1 MSRFSPLQ
9 NSFAS
14 GLLTRRLLT
23 REDLEQYGQGM
34 RQAQNGLAMP
44 HGGFQKRT
52 GSFVVNEVKSTTS
65 PVALIP
71 FDVSTEQQYV
81 MEFSDGYVRFYA
93 NHGVIESSP
102 GVPYEIASPYGDDVW
117 GGPLAIRTAQQVDVM
132 YLAHPGKFPQKI
144 TRTGLQTFTIGGVVF
159 KDGNFPMQPSN
170 VSAVTLAVNTGTNV
184 ITFSADP
191 RPGGLNAT
199 DDTARAVRWFDGTY
213 QITNVLTS
221 KTAEVIATKNATDP
235 AAISGTATL
244 DWAMGLFSNTDGPRA
259 VLFHDGRLWY
269 AGTRMSP
276 DVIVGSVSD
285 DYENFDRGTNFGST
299 PTIGEDDKA
308 IVRRVQGKRL
318 QTVLWLASMS
328 NYMIVGSAGGEF
340 RAFAS
345 DAGVMTPKTTVVR
358 SATTRGSAYLNP
370 IQTDNV
376 VLFTHQSQR
385 EFYELKYDVV
395 KDNFSS
401 RNLLLLGED
410 IPDID
415 ENGLGGLLR
424 SAFQETPDRTVWL
437 VHGDGGLVSLTYEP
451 DQKVIAAARH
461 RVGNGDVM
469 IDDVVSVINPD
480 NRLQELWFLA
490 TYEVDGVSKTY
501 VCYMAAP
508 YRPTLPRQGATVRQR
523 MAALD
528 QAHFVDA
535 GLRLDSPKLITGF
548 TKANPVVITC
558 PGHGFSNG
566 DSIRHRVAQEPHQL
580 DFMAATI
587 ANVTTDTYE
596 LTGVDGTD
604 WDDLTIVNNAVATN
618 WNAPTARKQE
628 TSVGGLDHL
637 VGREVAVLADGK
649 VHPRRT
655 VAEGGTIELA
665 WPSSI
670 VSVGL
675 PYKFLGETERFV
687 GGTRLG
693 ANLGQ
698 RVGVNQV
705 IVYVLN
711 SVGGKAAVGDGT
723 QYEPRDLITMQA
735 DQPMDRA
742 TPLFTGSVVVG
753 TDQDWTL
760 EPSVYFESD
769 DPLPLTVLAIA
780 PRAEVNEG

>member
-1 MSRFSPLQ
+1 MARFNALQ

-14 GLLTRRLLT
+14 GLLSRRLLT

-34 RQAQNGLAMP
+34 RQAQNGLPMP
-44 HGGFQKRT
+44 HGGFQRRT
-52 GSFVVNEVKSTTS
+52 GSYMVAEVKSTTA

-71 FDVSTEQQYV
+71 FDVAVDQQYV
-81 MEFSDGYVRFYA
+81 MEFSDGYIRFFA
-93 NHGVIESSP
+93 NHGVIEASP
-102 GVPYEIASPYGDDVW
+102 GVPYEIASPYSDDDF
-117 GGPLAIRTAQQVDVM
+117 GGPQAIRTAQQVDVM
-132 YLAHPGKFPQKI
+132 YLAHPGKMPRKL
-144 TRTGLQTFTIGGVVF
+144 TRTGLETFSLAEVSF
-159 KDGNFPMQPSN
+159 KDGNAPMQPSN
-170 VSAVTLAVNTGTNV
+170 ITATTLNVTGSGPYTL
-184 ITFSADP
+184 TFSAVP
-191 RPGGLNAT
+191 RVGGLVSA
-199 DDTARAVRWFDGTY
+199 DDVGRAVRWYDAVY
-213 QITNVLTS
+213 KITSVTS
-221 KTAEVIATKNATDP
+221 TTVAEATLLKAKTDP
-235 AAISGTATL
+235 ATGATL
-244 DWAMGLFSNTDGPRA
+244 DWALGLFSDTDGPRA
-259 VLFHDGRLWY
+259 VRFHDGRLWY

-285 DYENFDRGTNFGST
+285 DYDNFDRGTNFGST

-308 IVRRVQGKRL
+308 IVRRVQGGRL
-318 QTVLWLASMS
+318 QTVLWMASMS
-328 NYMIVGSAGGEF
+328 NYLIIGSAGGEF
-340 RAFAS
+340 RLFAS
-345 DAGVMTPKTTVVR
+345 DNGVMTPTNTVVR

-370 IQTDNV
+370 IQTDSQI
-376 VLFTHQSQR
+376 LFTHQSKR
-385 EFYELKYDVV
+385 EFFELKYDVV
-395 KDNFSS
+395 KDNFAS

-424 SAFQETPDRTVWL
+424 STFQETPDRTVWL
-437 VHGDGGLVSLTYEP
+437 VHGDGSLVSLTYEP
-451 DQKVIAAARH
+451 DQKVIAAAIH
-461 RVGNGDVM
+461 RVGTDVVVE
-469 IDDVVSVINPD
+469 DVVSVVNPD
-480 NRLQELWFLA
+480 NKLQELWFLA
-490 TYEVDGVSKTY
+490 TCDGSTY

-528 QAHFVDA
+528 QAHFVDV

-566 DSIRHRVAQEPHQL
+566 DVIRHRVPQEPAEL
-580 DFMAATI
+580 DMLAATI

-596 LTGVDGTD
+596 LTGVNGTS
-604 WDDLTIVNNAVATN
+604 WDDLTVVSNQATTN
-618 WNAPTARKQE
+618 WNAPLARKE
-628 TSVGGLDHL
+628 VSSVSGLTHL
-637 VGREVAVLADGK
+637 AGKEVAVLADGK

-655 VAEGGTIELA
+655 VSGGGSITLQ
-665 WPSSI
+665 WPASI

-675 PYKFLGETERFV
+675 PYKFLGETERFT

-698 RVGVNQV
+698 KAGVNQV

-711 SVGGKAAVGDGT
+711 SVGGKVAVGDGT
-723 QYEPRDLITMQA
+723 QTVLRDLITMQA

-742 TPLFTGSVVVG
+742 TPLFTGPVEVG
-753 TDQDWTL
+753 VDQDWSI

-769 DPLPLTVLAIA
+769 DPLPMTVLAIA

>member
-1 MSRFSPLQ
+1 MARFNPLQ

-14 GLLTRRLLT
+14 GLLSRRLLT

-34 RQAQNGLAMP
+34 RQAQNGLPMP

-52 GSFVVNEVKSTTS
+52 GSYMVAEVKSTTA

-71 FDVSTEQQYV
+71 FDVSTQQQYV
-81 MEFSDGYVRFYA
+81 MEFSDGYIRFFA

-102 GVPYEIASPYGDDVW
+102 GVPYEIASPYSNDDF
-117 GGPLAIRTAQQVDVM
+117 GGPRAIRTAQQVDVM
-132 YLAHPGKFPQKI
+132 YLAHPGKMPRKL
-144 TRTGLQTFTIGGVVF
+144 TRTGLQTFSLAEVSF
-159 KDGNFPMQPSN
+159 KDGNAPMQPSN
-170 VSAVTLAVNTGTNV
+170 ITATTLNVTGSGPYTLTWSAVPRVGGLVSA
-184 ITFSADP
+184 
-191 RPGGLNAT
+191 
-199 DDTARAVRWFDGTY
+199 DDVGRAVRWYDGVY
-213 QITNVLTS
+213 EITAVTS
-221 KTAEVIATKNATDP
+221 TTEATATLLKAKTDP
-235 AAISGTATL
+235 ATGATL
-244 DWAMGLFSNTDGPRA
+244 DWALGLFSDTDGPRS
-259 VLFHDGRLWY
+259 VIFHDGRLWY

-285 DYENFDRGTNFGST
+285 DYDNFDRGTNFGST

-318 QTVLWLASMS
+318 QTVLWMASMS
-328 NYMIVGSAGGEF
+328 NYLIVGSAGGEF
-340 RAFAS
+340 RLFAS
-345 DAGVMTPKTTVVR
+345 DNGVMTPTNTVVR

-370 IQTDNV
+370 IQTDSQI
-376 VLFTHQSQR
+376 LFTHQSQR
-385 EFYELKYDVV
+385 EFFELKYDVV

-437 VHGDGGLVSLTYEP
+437 THGDGSLVSLTYEP
-451 DQKVIAAARH
+451 DQKVTAAALH
-461 RVGNGDVM
+461 RVGTDVVVE
-469 IDDVVSVINPD
+469 DVVSVINPD
-480 NRLQELWFLA
+480 NKLQELWFLA
-490 TYEVDGVSKTY
+490 TYDEATY

-508 YRPTLPRQGATVRQR
+508 YRPTLPRQGATERQR

-528 QAHFVDA
+528 QAHFVDV

-548 TKANPVVITC
+548 TKANPVVVTC

-566 DSIRHRVAQEPHQL
+566 DVIRHRVPQEPSEL
-580 DFMAATI
+580 DMLSATI

-596 LTGVDGTD
+596 LTGVDGTN
-604 WDDLTIVNNAVATN
+604 WADLTEVSNAVTTN
-618 WNAPTARKQE
+618 WNAPLARKE
-628 TSVGGLDHL
+628 VSSVSGLDHL
-637 VGREVAVLADGK
+637 AGKEVAILADGK

-655 VAEGGTIELA
+655 VSGGGSITLD
-665 WPSSI
+665 WPASI

-675 PYKFLGETERFV
+675 PYKFLGETERFI

-698 RVGVNQV
+698 KTGINQL
-705 IVYVLN
+705 IVYLLN
-711 SVGGKAAVGDGT
+711 SVGGKASVGDGT
-723 QYEPRDLITMQA
+723 QLPLRDLITMQA

-742 TPLFTGSVVVG
+742 TPLFTGSVEVG
-753 TDQDWTL
+753 VDQDWAI

-769 DPLPLTVLAIA
+769 DPLPMTVLAIA

>member
-1 MSRFSPLQ
+1 MAKSSPILNAFNAGELSPEFKGRIDLEKFRKGCERLENFLPRIHGPARKRPGSRF
-9 NSFAS
+9 
-14 GLLTRRLLT
+14 
-23 REDLEQYGQGM
+23 
-34 RQAQNGLAMP
+34 
-44 HGGFQKRT
+44 
-52 GSFVVNEVKSTTS
+52 VNEVKDS
-65 PVALIP
+65 ADRARLIP
-71 FDVSTEQQYV
+71 F
-81 MEFSDGYVRFYA
+81 EFSTTQAYVLEFGDEYVRFYA

-102 GVPYEIASPYGDDVW
+102 GVPYEIASPYGNDDF

-132 YLAHPGKFPQKI
+132 YLAHPGKFPQKL
-144 TRTGLQTFTIGGVVF
+144 TRTGLQTFSIGGVVF

-170 VSAVTLAVNTGTNV
+170 ITSTTLAVNLGTNV

-191 RPGGLNAT
+191 RPGGLNDA
-199 DDTARAVRWFDGTY
+199 DDIGRAVRWFDGTY
-213 QITNVLTS
+213 QISNVLTS
-221 KTAEVIATKNATDP
+221 TTAEVIPTKVAADP
-235 AAISGTATL
+235 AATTTTATL
-244 DWAMGLFSNTDGPRA
+244 DWAMGLFSNSDGPRA

-276 DVIVGSVSD
+276 DVLVGSVSD
-285 DYENFDRGTNFGST
+285 DYDNFDRGTNFGST

-318 QTVLWLASMS
+318 QTILWLASMS
-328 NYMIVGSAGGEF
+328 NYMIVGSSGGEF

-358 SATTRGSAYLNP
+358 SATTRGSAALPP

-376 VLFTHQSQR
+376 VLFTHASQR

-410 IPDID
+410 IPDTD

-461 RVGNGDVM
+461 WVGTDVVVE
-469 IDDVVSVINPD
+469 DVVSVVNPD
-480 NRLQELWFLA
+480 NKLQELWFLA
-490 TYEVDGVSKTY
+490 TYDGATY

-523 MAALD
+523 IAALD
-528 QAHFVDA
+528 QAHYVDV
-535 GLRLDSPKLITGF
+535 GLRLDSPKLITSF
-548 TKANPVVITC
+548 TKTNPVVITC

-580 DFMAATI
+580 DYLAATI
-587 ANVTTDTYE
+587 AGVTTDTYT
-596 LTGVDGTD
+596 LAGVDGTG
-604 WDDLTIVNNAVATN
+604 WDDLTVVNNQAATN
-618 WNAPTARKQE
+618 WNAPTARKQV
-628 TSVGGLDHL
+628 TTVSGLAHL
-637 VGREVAVLADGK
+637 AGREVAILADGK
-649 VHPRRT
+649 VHLRKT
-655 VAEGGTIELA
+655 VSGGGSVTLDYPA
-665 WPSSI
+665 SV

-693 ANLGQ
+693 ANLGH
-698 RVGVNQV
+698 RTGVNQV

-711 SVGGKAAVGDGT
+711 SVGGKAAVGDGVH
-723 QYEPRDLITMQA
+723 YPPRNLIMMEA

-742 TPLFTGSVVVG
+742 TPLFTGAVEVG
-753 TDQDWTL
+753 TDQDWDL
-760 EPSVYFESD
+760 EASVYFEND
-769 DPLPLTVLAIA
+769 DPLPMTVLAIA

>member
-1 MSRFSPLQ
+1 MARFTPLQ

-14 GLLTRRLLT
+14 GLLSRRLLT

-34 RQAQNGLAMP
+34 RQAQNGLPMP
-44 HGGFQKRT
+44 HGGFQRRT
-52 GSFVVNEVKSTTS
+52 GSYMVAEVKSTTA

-71 FDVSTEQQYV
+71 FDVAVDQQYV
-81 MEFSDGYVRFYA
+81 MEFSDGYIRFYA

-102 GVPYEIASPYGDDVW
+102 GVPYEIASPYSDDDF
-117 GGPLAIRTAQQVDVM
+117 GGPRAVRTAQQVDVM
-132 YLAHPGKFPQKI
+132 YLAHPGKMPRKL
-144 TRTGLQTFTIGGVVF
+144 TRTGLQTFSIAEVAF
-159 KDGNFPMQPSN
+159 KDGNAPMQPSN
-170 VSAVTLAVNTGTNV
+170 VTATTLNVSGIGPYTLTWSAVPRVGGLL
-184 ITFSADP
+184 SADDVG
-191 RPGGLNAT
+191 RTVRYFDAVYKITSVTSTTTAAAT
-199 DDTARAVRWFDGTY
+199 QLKA
-213 QITNVLTS
+213 
-221 KTAEVIATKNATDP
+221 KTDP
-235 AAISGTATL
+235 ATGATL
-244 DWAMGLFSNTDGPRA
+244 DWALGLFSDTDGPRA

-285 DYENFDRGTNFGST
+285 DYDNFDRGTNFGST

-318 QTVLWLASMS
+318 QTILWMASMS
-328 NYMIVGSAGGEF
+328 NYIIVGSSGGEF
-340 RAFAS
+340 RMFAS
-345 DAGVMTPKTTVVR
+345 DQGVMTPTNTVVR

-370 IQTDNV
+370 IQTDSQI
-376 VLFTHQSQR
+376 LFTHQSQR

-424 SAFQETPDRTVWL
+424 STFQETPDRTVWL

-451 DQKVIAAARH
+451 DQKVIAAALH
-461 RVGNGDVM
+461 RIGTDVVVE
-469 IDDVVSVINPD
+469 DVVSVVNPD
-480 NRLQELWFLA
+480 NKLQELWFLA
-490 TYEVDGVSKTY
+490 TYDDATY

-528 QAHFVDA
+528 QAHYVDV

-548 TKANPVVITC
+548 TKTNPVVITC

-566 DSIRHRVAQEPHQL
+566 DRVRHRVPQEPSEL
-580 DFMAATI
+580 DMLVATI

-596 LTGVDGTD
+596 LTGVDGTA
-604 WDDLTIVNNAVATN
+604 WNDLTVVSNAVTTN
-618 WNAPTARKQE
+618 WNAPLARKE
-628 TSVGGLDHL
+628 VSSVSGLTHL
-637 VGREVAVLADGK
+637 AGKEVAILADGK

-655 VAEGGTIELA
+655 VSGGGSITLA

-698 RVGVNQV
+698 RAGVNQV

-711 SVGGKAAVGDGT
+711 SVGGKVAVGDGIRL
-723 QYEPRDLITMQA
+723 PLRDLIMMQA

-742 TPLFTGSVVVG
+742 TPLFTGPVEVG
-753 TDQDWTL
+753 VDQDFSV

-780 PRAEVNEG
+780 PRAEINEG

>member
-1 MSRFSPLQ
+1 MARFSPLQ

-14 GLLTRRLLT
+14 GLLSRRLLT

-34 RQAQNGLAMP
+34 RQAQNGLPMP
-44 HGGFQKRT
+44 HGGFQRRT
-52 GSFVVNEVKSTTS
+52 GSYMVAEVKSTTA

-71 FDVSTEQQYV
+71 FDVAVDQQYV
-81 MEFSDGYVRFYA
+81 MEFSDGWIRFYA

-102 GVPYEIASPYGDDVW
+102 GVPYEIASPYSNDDF
-117 GGPLAIRTAQQVDVM
+117 GGPQAVRTAQQVDVM
-132 YLAHPGKFPQKI
+132 YLAHPGKMPRKL
-144 TRTGLQTFTIGGVVF
+144 TRTGLETFSLAEVSF
-159 KDGNFPMQPSN
+159 KDGNAPMQPSN
-170 VSAVTLAVNTGTNV
+170 ITATTLNVTGAGPSYTLTWSAVPRVGGLVSA
-184 ITFSADP
+184 
-191 RPGGLNAT
+191 
-199 DDTARAVRWFDGTY
+199 DDVGRAVRWYDGVY
-213 QITNVLTS
+213 EITSVGSTTVA
-221 KTAEVIATKNATDP
+221 TATLLKAKTDP
-235 AAISGTATL
+235 ATGATL
-244 DWAMGLFSNTDGPRA
+244 DWALGLFSDTDGPRA
-259 VLFHDGRLWY
+259 VRFHDGRLWY

-285 DYENFDRGTNFGST
+285 DYDNFDRGTNFGST

-308 IVRRVQGKRL
+308 IVRRVQGGRL
-318 QTVLWLASMS
+318 QTVLWMASMS
-328 NYMIVGSAGGEF
+328 NYLIIGSAGGEF
-340 RAFAS
+340 RLFAS
-345 DAGVMTPKTTVVR
+345 DNGVMTPTNTVVR

-370 IQTDNV
+370 IQTDSQI
-376 VLFTHQSQR
+376 LFTHQSKR
-385 EFYELKYDVV
+385 EFFELKYDVV
-395 KDNFSS
+395 KDNFAS

-424 SAFQETPDRTVWL
+424 STFQETPDRTVWL
-437 VHGDGGLVSLTYEP
+437 VHGDGSLVSLTYEP
-451 DQKVIAAARH
+451 DQKVIAAAIH
-461 RVGNGDVM
+461 RVGTDVVVE
-469 IDDVVSVINPD
+469 DVVSVVNPD
-480 NRLQELWFLA
+480 NKLQELWFLA
-490 TYEVDGVSKTY
+490 TYDGSTY

-528 QAHFVDA
+528 QAHFVDV

-566 DSIRHRVAQEPHQL
+566 DVIRHRVPQEPAEL
-580 DFMAATI
+580 DMLAATI

-596 LTGVDGTD
+596 LTGVNGTS
-604 WDDLTIVNNAVATN
+604 WDDLTVVSNQATTN
-618 WNAPTARKQE
+618 WNAPLARKE
-628 TSVGGLDHL
+628 VSSVSGLTHL
-637 VGREVAVLADGK
+637 AGKEVAVLADGK

-655 VAEGGTIELA
+655 VSGGGSITLQ
-665 WPSSI
+665 WPASI

-675 PYKFLGETERFV
+675 PYKFLGETERFT

-698 RVGVNQV
+698 KAGVNQV

-711 SVGGKAAVGDGT
+711 SVGGKVAVGDGT
-723 QYEPRDLITMQA
+723 QTVLRDLITMQA

-742 TPLFTGSVVVG
+742 TPLFTGPVEVG
-753 TDQDWTL
+753 VDQDWSI

-769 DPLPLTVLAIA
+769 DPLPMTVLAIA

>member
-1 MSRFSPLQ
+1 MARFSPLQ

-14 GLLTRRLLT
+14 GLLSRRLLT

-34 RQAQNGLAMP
+34 RQAQNGLPMP
-44 HGGFQKRT
+44 HGGFQRRT
-52 GSFVVNEVKSTTS
+52 GSYMVAKVKSTTA

-71 FDVSTEQQYV
+71 FDVAVDQQYV
-81 MEFSDGYVRFYA
+81 MEFSDGWIRFYA

-102 GVPYEIASPYGDDVW
+102 GVPYEIASPYSTDAF
-117 GGPLAIRTAQQVDVM
+117 GGPQAVRTAQQVDVM
-132 YLAHPGKFPQKI
+132 YLAHPGKMPRKL
-144 TRTGLQTFTIGGVVF
+144 TRTGLKTFSLAEVSF
-159 KDGNFPMQPSN
+159 KDGNAPMQPSN
-170 VSAVTLAVNTGTNV
+170 ITATTLNVTGAGPYTL
-184 ITFSADP
+184 TFSAVP
-191 RPGGLNAT
+191 RVGGLVSA
-199 DDTARAVRWFDGTY
+199 DDVGRAVRWYDAVY
-213 QITNVLTS
+213 EITSVTS
-221 KTAEVIATKNATDP
+221 TTVAVATLLKAKTDP
-235 AAISGTATL
+235 ATGATL
-244 DWAMGLFSNTDGPRA
+244 DWALGLFSDTDGPRA
-259 VLFHDGRLWY
+259 VRFHDGRLWY

-276 DVIVGSVSD
+276 DVIIGSVSD
-285 DYENFDRGTNFGST
+285 DYDNFDRGTNFGST
-299 PTIGEDDKA
+299 PTIGKDDKA
-308 IVRRVQGKRL
+308 IVRRVQGGRL
-318 QTVLWLASMS
+318 QTVLWMASMS
-328 NYMIVGSAGGEF
+328 NYLIIGSAGGEF
-340 RAFAS
+340 RLFAS
-345 DAGVMTPKTTVVR
+345 DNGVMAPTNTVVR

-370 IQTDNV
+370 IQTDSQI
-376 VLFTHQSQR
+376 LFTHQSKR
-385 EFYELKYDVV
+385 EFFELKYDVV
-395 KDNFSS
+395 KDNFAS

-424 SAFQETPDRTVWL
+424 STFQETPDRTVWL
-437 VHGDGGLVSLTYEP
+437 VHGDGSLVSLTYEP
-451 DQKVIAAARH
+451 DQKVIAAAIH
-461 RVGNGDVM
+461 RVGTDVVVK
-469 IDDVVSVINPD
+469 DVVSVVNPD
-480 NRLQELWFLA
+480 NKLQELWFLA
-490 TYEVDGVSKTY
+490 TYDGSTY

-528 QAHFVDA
+528 QAHYVDV

-566 DSIRHRVAQEPHQL
+566 DVIRHRVPQKPAKL
-580 DFMAATI
+580 DMLAATI

-596 LTGVDGTD
+596 LTGVNGTS
-604 WDDLTIVNNAVATN
+604 WEDLTVVSNQATTN
-618 WNAPTARKQE
+618 WNAPLARKE
-628 TSVGGLDHL
+628 VSSVSGLTHL
-637 VGREVAVLADGK
+637 AGREVAVLADGK

-655 VAEGGTIELA
+655 VSGGGTISLA

-698 RVGVNQV
+698 RTGINQV

-711 SVGGKAAVGDGT
+711 SVGGKVAVGDGI
-723 QYEPRDLITMQA
+723 QLPLRDLITMQA

-742 TPLFTGSVVVG
+742 TPLFTGPVEVG
-753 TDQDWTL
+753 VDQDFSV

-769 DPLPLTVLAIA
+769 DPLPMTVLAIA

>member
-1 MSRFSPLQ
+1 MSRFNPLQ

-14 GLLTRRLLT
+14 GLLSRRLLT

-34 RQAQNGLAMP
+34 RQAQNGLPMP
-44 HGGFQKRT
+44 HGGFQRRT
-52 GSFVVNEVKSTTS
+52 GSYMVAEVKSTTA

-71 FDVSTEQQYV
+71 FDVAVDQQYV
-81 MEFSDGYVRFYA
+81 MEFSDGYIRFFA
-93 NHGVIESSP
+93 NHGVIEASP
-102 GVPYEIASPYGDDVW
+102 GVPYEIASPYSDDDF
-117 GGPLAIRTAQQVDVM
+117 GGPRAVRTAQQVDVM
-132 YLAHPGKFPQKI
+132 YLAHPGKWPRKL
-144 TRTGLQTFTIGGVVF
+144 TRTGLETFSLAEVSFKGG
-159 KDGNFPMQPSN
+159 NAPMQPSN
-170 VSAVTLAVNTGTNV
+170 VTATTLNVTGSGPYTLTWSAVPRVGGLV
-184 ITFSADP
+184 SADDVG
-191 RPGGLNAT
+191 RS
-199 DDTARAVRWFDGTY
+199 VRWFDGVY
-213 QITNVLTS
+213 EITSVTS
-221 KTAEVIATKNATDP
+221 TTVASATLLKAKTDP
-235 AAISGTATL
+235 ATGATL
-244 DWAMGLFSNTDGPRA
+244 DWALGLFSDTDGPRA

-285 DYENFDRGTNFGST
+285 DYDNFDRGTNFGST

-318 QTVLWLASMS
+318 QTVLWMASMS
-328 NYMIVGSAGGEF
+328 NYIIVGSAGGEF
-340 RAFAS
+340 RMFAS
-345 DAGVMTPKTTVVR
+345 DNGVMTPTNTVVR

-370 IQTDNV
+370 IQTDSQI
-376 VLFTHQSQR
+376 LFTHQSKR
-385 EFYELKYDVV
+385 EFFELKYDVV

-410 IPDID
+410 ISDLD

-437 VHGDGGLVSLTYEP
+437 VHGDGGMVSLTYEP
-451 DQKVIAAARH
+451 DQKVIAAALH
-461 RVGNGDVM
+461 RVGEDVVVE
-469 IDDVVSVINPD
+469 DVVSIVNPD
-480 NRLQELWFLA
+480 NKLQELWFLA
-490 TYEVDGVSKTY
+490 TYDEATY

-528 QAHFVDA
+528 QAHFVDV

-566 DSIRHRVAQEPHQL
+566 DSIRHRVPQEPAEL
-580 DFMAATI
+580 DMLAATI

-604 WDDLTIVNNAVATN
+604 WADLTEVRNAVATN
-618 WNAPTARKQE
+618 WNAPLARKEE

-637 VGREVAVLADGK
+637 AGREVAVLADGK

-655 VAEGGTIELA
+655 VAVDGTIDLA

-687 GGTRLG
+687 GGTRIG

-698 RVGVNQV
+698 KAGINQV
-705 IVYVLN
+705 IIYVLN
-711 SVGGKAAVGDGT
+711 SVGGKTAVGDGT
-723 QYEPRDLITMQA
+723 VLPLRDLIMMQA

-742 TPLFTGSVVVG
+742 TPLFTGAVEVG
-753 TDQDWTL
+753 VDQAFEI

-769 DPLPLTVLAIA
+769 DPLPLTVLAVA

>member
-1 MSRFSPLQ
+1 MSRWNPLQ

-14 GLLTRRLLT
+14 GLLSRRLLT

-34 RQAQNGLAMP
+34 RQAQNGLPMP
-44 HGGFQKRT
+44 HGGFQRRT
-52 GSFVVNEVKSTTS
+52 GSYMVAEAKSTTA

-71 FDVSTEQQYV
+71 FDVSVDQQYV
-81 MEFSDGYVRFYA
+81 MEFSDGWIRFYA
-93 NHGVIESSP
+93 NHGVVESSP
-102 GVPYEIASPYGDDVW
+102 GVPYEIASPYGDDVF
-117 GGPLAIRTAQQVDVM
+117 GGPRAVRTAQQVDVM
-132 YLAHPGKFPQKI
+132 YLAHPGKFPQKL
-144 TRTGLQTFTIGGVVF
+144 TRTGLTTFSIGGVVF
-159 KDGNFPMQPSN
+159 KNGNFPMQPSN
-170 VSAVTLAVNTGTNV
+170 VTATTLAINTGTLV
-184 ITFSADP
+184 ATFSAAP
-191 RPGGLNAT
+191 RPGGLNSA
-199 DDTARAVRWFDGTY
+199 DDDARSLRWFDGTY
-213 QITNVLTS
+213 QISNVLSPT
-221 KTAEVIATKNATDP
+221 TAEVVVTKAATDP
-235 AAISGTATL
+235 AATSGTATL
-244 DWAMGLFSNTDGPRA
+244 DWALGLFSNTDGPRA

-285 DYENFDRGTNFGST
+285 DYDNFDRGTNFGST

-318 QTVLWLASMS
+318 QTVLWMASMS
-328 NYMIVGSAGGEF
+328 NYIIIGSSGGEF
-340 RAFAS
+340 RGFAS
-345 DAGVMTPKTTVVR
+345 DNGVMTPTNTVVR

-370 IQTDNV
+370 IQTDSQI
-376 VLFTHQSQR
+376 LFTHQSQR

-395 KDNFSS
+395 KDNFAS

-415 ENGLGGLLR
+415 QNGLGGLLR
-424 SAFQETPDRTVWL
+424 STFQETPDRTVWL

-451 DQKVIAAARH
+451 DQKVIAAAIH
-461 RVGNGDVM
+461 RVGPDVVVE
-469 IDDVVSVINPD
+469 DVVSVVNPD
-480 NRLQELWFLA
+480 NKLQELWFLA
-490 TYEVDGVSKTY
+490 TYDGSTY

-528 QAHFVDA
+528 QAHYVDV
-535 GLRLDSPKLITGF
+535 GLRLDSPKLITSF
-548 TKANPVVITC
+548 TKTNPVVITC

-566 DSIRHRVAQEPHQL
+566 DVIRHRVPQEPAEL
-580 DFMAATI
+580 DMLAATI

-596 LTGVDGTD
+596 LTGVDGTG
-604 WDDLTIVNNAVATN
+604 WEDLTVVSNQATTN
-618 WNAPTARKQE
+618 WNAPLARKE
-628 TSVGGLDHL
+628 VSSVSGLTHL
-637 VGREVAVLADGK
+637 AGKEVAVLADGK

-655 VAEGGTIELA
+655 VSGGGSIDLQ
-665 WPSSI
+665 WPASI

-687 GGTRLG
+687 GGTRIG

-698 RVGVNQV
+698 KTGINQV
-705 IVYVLN
+705 IIYVLN
-711 SVGGKAAVGDGT
+711 SVGGKTAVGDGT
-723 QYEPRDLITMQA
+723 VLPLRDLITMQA

-742 TPLFTGSVVVG
+742 TPLFTGAIEVG
-753 TDQDWTL
+753 VDQAYEI

-769 DPLPLTVLAIA
+769 DPLPLTVLAVA

>member
-1 MSRFSPLQ
+1 MPRFSPLQ

-14 GLLTRRLLT
+14 GLLSRRLLT

-34 RQAQNGLAMP
+34 RQAQNGLPMP

-52 GSFVVNEVKSTTS
+52 GSYMVAEVRSTTA

-81 MEFSDGYVRFYA
+81 MEFSDGYIRFFA

-102 GVPYEIASPYGDDVW
+102 GVPYEIASPYSDDDF
-117 GGPLAIRTAQQVDVM
+117 GGPRAVRTAQQVDVM
-132 YLAHPGKFPQKI
+132 YLAHPGKMPRKL
-144 TRTGLQTFTIGGVVF
+144 TRTGLQTFSLAEVSF
-159 KDGNFPMQPSN
+159 KDGNAPMQPSN
-170 VSAVTLAVNTGTNV
+170 ITATTLNVTGSGPYTL
-184 ITFSADP
+184 TFSAVP
-191 RPGGLNAT
+191 RVGGLVSA
-199 DDTARAVRWFDGTY
+199 DDVGRAVRWYDAVY
-213 QITNVLTS
+213 KITAVTS
-221 KTAEVIATKNATDP
+221 TTEATATLLKAKTDP
-235 AAISGTATL
+235 ATGATL
-244 DWAMGLFSNTDGPRA
+244 DWALGLFSDTDGPRS
-259 VLFHDGRLWY
+259 VIFHDGRLWY

-285 DYENFDRGTNFGST
+285 DYDNFDRGTNFGST

-318 QTVLWLASMS
+318 QTVLWMASMS
-328 NYMIVGSAGGEF
+328 NYLIVGSAGGEF
-340 RAFAS
+340 RLFAS
-345 DAGVMTPKTTVVR
+345 DNGVMTPTNTVVR

-370 IQTDNV
+370 IQTDSQI
-376 VLFTHQSQR
+376 LFTHQSKR
-385 EFYELKYDVV
+385 EFFELKYDVV

-424 SAFQETPDRTVWL
+424 STFQETPDRTVWL
-437 VHGDGGLVSLTYEP
+437 VHGDGSLVSLTYEP
-451 DQKVIAAARH
+451 DQKVIAAAIH
-461 RVGNGDVM
+461 RVGTDVVVE
-469 IDDVVSVINPD
+469 DVVSIVNPD
-480 NRLQELWFLA
+480 NKLQELWFLA
-490 TYEVDGVSKTY
+490 TYDGSTY

-508 YRPTLPRQGATVRQR
+508 YRPTLPRQGVTERQR

-528 QAHFVDA
+528 QAHFVDV

-566 DSIRHRVAQEPHQL
+566 DVIRHRVPQEPAEL
-580 DFMAATI
+580 DMLAATI
-587 ANVTTDTYE
+587 ANVTTNTYE
-596 LTGVDGTD
+596 LTGVDGTA
-604 WDDLTIVNNAVATN
+604 WDDLTVVSNQVTTN
-618 WNAPTARKQE
+618 WNAPLARKE
-628 TSVGGLDHL
+628 VSSVSGLTHL
-637 VGREVAVLADGK
+637 AGKEVAVLADGK

-655 VAEGGTIELA
+655 VSGGGSIDLA
-665 WPSSI
+665 WPASI

-698 RVGVNQV
+698 RAGINQV

-711 SVGGKAAVGDGT
+711 SVGGKVSVGDGT
-723 QYEPRDLITMQA
+723 QLALRDLITMQA

-742 TPLFTGSVVVG
+742 TPLFTGPVEVDV
-753 TDQDWTL
+753 DQDWSI

-769 DPLPLTVLAIA
+769 EPLPMTVLAIA
-780 PRAEVNEG
+780 PRAEINEG

>member
-1 MSRFSPLQ
+1 MARFNPLQ

-14 GLLTRRLLT
+14 GLLSRRLLT

-34 RQAQNGLAMP
+34 RQAQNGLPMP
-44 HGGFQKRT
+44 HGGFQRRT
-52 GSFVVNEVKSTTS
+52 GSYVVAEVKSTTA

-71 FDVSTEQQYV
+71 FDVAVDQQYV
-81 MEFSDGYVRFYA
+81 MEFSDGYIRFFA
-93 NHGVIESSP
+93 NHGVIEASP
-102 GVPYEIASPYGDDVW
+102 GVPYEIASPYSDDDF
-117 GGPLAIRTAQQVDVM
+117 GGPRAVRTAQQVDVM
-132 YLAHPGKFPQKI
+132 YLAHPGKMPRKL
-144 TRTGLQTFTIGGVVF
+144 TRTGLETFSIAEVSF
-159 KDGNFPMQPSN
+159 KDGNAPMQPSN
-170 VSAVTLAVNTGTNV
+170 TTATTLNVTGSGPYTL
-184 ITFSADP
+184 TFSAVP
-191 RPGGLNAT
+191 RVGGLVSA
-199 DDTARAVRWFDGTY
+199 DDVGRAVRWYDGVY
-213 QITNVLTS
+213 EITSVTS
-221 KTAEVIATKNATDP
+221 TTVAEATLLKAKTDP
-235 AAISGTATL
+235 ATGATL
-244 DWAMGLFSNTDGPRA
+244 DWALGLFSDTDGPRA

-276 DVIVGSVSD
+276 DVIIGSVSD
-285 DYENFDRGTNFGST
+285 DYDNFDRGTNFGST

-328 NYMIVGSAGGEF
+328 NYIIIGSAGGEF
-340 RAFAS
+340 RGFAS
-345 DAGVMTPKTTVVR
+345 DNGVMTPTNTVIR

-370 IQTDNV
+370 IQTDSQI
-376 VLFTHQSQR
+376 LFTHQSQR

-395 KDNFSS
+395 KDNFAS

-410 IPDID
+410 IPDTD
-415 ENGLGGLLR
+415 ANGLGGLLR
-424 SAFQETPDRTVWL
+424 STFQETPDRTVWL
-437 VHGDGGLVSLTYEP
+437 VHGDGSLVSLTYEP
-451 DQKVIAAARH
+451 DQKVIAAALH
-461 RVGNGDVM
+461 RVGTDVVVE
-469 IDDVVSVINPD
+469 DVVSVINPD
-480 NRLQELWFLA
+480 NKLQELWFLA
-490 TYEVDGVSKTY
+490 TYDEATY

-528 QAHFVDA
+528 QAHFVDV
-535 GLRLDSPKLITGF
+535 GLRLDSPKLVTGF
-548 TKANPVVITC
+548 TKTNPVVITC

-566 DSIRHRVAQEPHQL
+566 DSIRHRVPQEPAEL
-580 DFMAATI
+580 DMLAATI

-604 WDDLTIVNNAVATN
+604 WADLTEVSNPVTTN
-618 WNAPTARKQE
+618 WNAPLARKE
-628 TSVGGLDHL
+628 VESVGGLTHL
-637 VGREVAVLADGK
+637 AGKEVAVLADGK

-655 VAEGGTIELA
+655 VSGGGSISLA

-698 RVGVNQV
+698 KTGINQV

-711 SVGGKAAVGDGT
+711 SVGGKVAVGDGI
-723 QYEPRDLITMQA
+723 QLPLRDLITMQA

-742 TPLFTGSVVVG
+742 TPLFTGSVEVG
-753 TDQDWTL
+753 VDQAFEV

>member
-1 MSRFSPLQ
+1 MARFNPLQ

-14 GLLTRRLLT
+14 GLLSRRLLT

-34 RQAQNGLAMP
+34 RQAQNGLPMP

-52 GSFVVNEVKSTTS
+52 GSYMVAEVRSTTA

-81 MEFSDGYVRFYA
+81 MEFSDGYIRFFA

-102 GVPYEIASPYGDDVW
+102 GVPYEIASPYSDDDF
-117 GGPLAIRTAQQVDVM
+117 GGPRAVRTAQQVDVM
-132 YLAHPGKFPQKI
+132 YLAHPSKMPRKL
-144 TRTGLQTFTIGGVVF
+144 TRTGLETFSLAEVSF
-159 KDGNFPMQPSN
+159 KDGNAPMQPSN
-170 VSAVTLAVNTGTNV
+170 ITATTLNVTGSGPYTL
-184 ITFSADP
+184 TFSAVP
-191 RPGGLNAT
+191 RVGGLVSA
-199 DDTARAVRWFDGTY
+199 DDVGRAVRWYDAVY
-213 QITNVLTS
+213 EITSVTS
-221 KTAEVIATKNATDP
+221 TTVAEATLLKAKTDP
-235 AAISGTATL
+235 ATGATL
-244 DWAMGLFSNTDGPRA
+244 DWALGLFSDTDGPRS
-259 VLFHDGRLWY
+259 VIFHDGRLWY

-285 DYENFDRGTNFGST
+285 DYDNFDRGTNFGST

-318 QTVLWLASMS
+318 QTVLWMASMS
-328 NYMIVGSAGGEF
+328 NYLIVGSAGGEF
-340 RAFAS
+340 RLFAS
-345 DAGVMTPKTTVVR
+345 DNGVMTPTNTVVR

-370 IQTDNV
+370 IQTDSQI
-376 VLFTHQSQR
+376 LFTHQSQR
-385 EFYELKYDVV
+385 EFFELKYDVV

-437 VHGDGGLVSLTYEP
+437 THGDGSLVSLTYEP
-451 DQKVIAAARH
+451 DQKVTAAAIH
-461 RVGNGDVM
+461 RVGTDVVVE
-469 IDDVVSVINPD
+469 DVVSVINPD
-480 NRLQELWFLA
+480 NKLQELWFLA
-490 TYEVDGVSKTY
+490 TYDEATY

-508 YRPTLPRQGATVRQR
+508 YRPTLPRQGATERQR

-528 QAHFVDA
+528 QAHFVDV

-548 TKANPVVITC
+548 TKTNPVVVTC
-558 PGHGFSNG
+558 PAHGFSNG
-566 DSIRHRVAQEPHQL
+566 DVIRHRVPQEPSEL
-580 DFMAATI
+580 DMLSATI

-596 LTGVDGTD
+596 LTGVDGTN
-604 WDDLTIVNNAVATN
+604 WADLTEVSNAVTTN
-618 WNAPTARKQE
+618 WNAPLARKE
-628 TSVGGLDHL
+628 VSSVSGLGHL
-637 VGREVAVLADGK
+637 AGKEVAILADGK

-655 VAEGGTIELA
+655 VSGGGSVTLD
-665 WPSSI
+665 WPASV

-675 PYKFLGETERFV
+675 PYKFLGETERFI

-698 RVGVNQV
+698 KTGINQL
-705 IVYVLN
+705 IVYLLN
-711 SVGGKAAVGDGT
+711 SVGGKASVGDGT
-723 QYEPRDLITMQA
+723 QLRLFDLITMQA

-742 TPLFTGSVVVG
+742 TPLFTGSVEVG
-753 TDQDWTL
+753 VDQDWAI

-769 DPLPLTVLAIA
+769 DPLPMTVLAIA

>member
-14 GLLTRRLLT
+14 GLLSRRLLT

-34 RQAQNGLAMP
+34 RQAQNGLPMP
-44 HGGFQKRT
+44 HGGFQRRT
-52 GSFVVNEVKSTTS
+52 GSYMVAEVKSTTA

-71 FDVSTEQQYV
+71 FDVAVDQQYV
-81 MEFSDGYVRFYA
+81 MEFSDGWIRFYA

-102 GVPYEIASPYGDDVW
+102 GVPYEIASPYSDDDF
-117 GGPLAIRTAQQVDVM
+117 GGPRAVRTAQQVDVM
-132 YLAHPGKFPQKI
+132 YLAHPGKMPRKL
-144 TRTGLQTFTIGGVVF
+144 TRTGLETFSLAEVVF
-159 KDGNFPMQPSN
+159 KDGNAPMQPSN
-170 VSAVTLAVNTGTNV
+170 VTSTTLDVTGAGPSYTLTWSAV
-184 ITFSADP
+184 P
-191 RPGGLNAT
+191 RPGGLVTA
-199 DDTARAVRWFDGTY
+199 DDVGRTVRWFDAVY
-213 QITNVLTS
+213 EITSVTS
-221 KTAEVIATKNATDP
+221 TTVAEATQLKAKTDP
-235 AAISGTATL
+235 ATGATL
-244 DWAMGLFSNTDGPRA
+244 DWALGLFSDTDGPRA
-259 VLFHDGRLWY
+259 VLFRDGRLWY

-285 DYENFDRGTNFGST
+285 DYDNFDRGTNFGST

-318 QTVLWLASMS
+318 QTILWMASMS
-328 NYMIVGSAGGEF
+328 NYIIVGSSGGEF
-340 RAFAS
+340 RMFAS
-345 DAGVMTPKTTVVR
+345 DQGVMTPTNTVVR

-370 IQTDNV
+370 IQTDSQI
-376 VLFTHQSQR
+376 LFTHQSQR

-424 SAFQETPDRTVWL
+424 STFQETPDRTVWL

-451 DQKVIAAARH
+451 DQKVIAAALH
-461 RVGNGDVM
+461 RVGTDVVVE
-469 IDDVVSVINPD
+469 DVVSVVNPD
-480 NRLQELWFLA
+480 NKLQELWFLA
-490 TYEVDGVSKTY
+490 TYDDATY

-528 QAHFVDA
+528 QAHYVDV

-548 TKANPVVITC
+548 TKTNPVVITC

-566 DSIRHRVAQEPHQL
+566 DRVRHRVPQEPSEL
-580 DFMAATI
+580 DMLVATI

-604 WDDLTIVNNAVATN
+604 WADLTEVRNAVTTN
-618 WNAPTARKQE
+618 WNAPLARKE
-628 TSVGGLDHL
+628 VSLVSGLTHL
-637 VGREVAVLADGK
+637 AGKEVAVLADGK

-655 VAEGGTIELA
+655 VSGGGTISLA

-698 RVGVNQV
+698 RTGINQV

-711 SVGGKAAVGDGT
+711 SVGGKVAVGDGI
-723 QYEPRDLITMQA
+723 QLPLRDLITMQA
-735 DQPMDRA
+735 DQPMGRA
-742 TPLFTGSVVVG
+742 TPLFTGPVEVG
-753 TDQDWTL
+753 VDQDFSV

-769 DPLPLTVLAIA
+769 DPLPMTVLAIA

>member
-1 MSRFSPLQ
+1 MSRFNPLQ

-14 GLLTRRLLT
+14 GLLSRRLLT

-34 RQAQNGLAMP
+34 RQAQNGLPMP
-44 HGGFQKRT
+44 HGGFQRRT
-52 GSFVVNEVKSTTS
+52 GSYVVAEVKSTTA

-71 FDVSTEQQYV
+71 FDVAVDQQYV
-81 MEFSDGYVRFYA
+81 MEFSDGYIRFFA

-102 GVPYEIASPYGDDVW
+102 GVPYEIASPYSDDDF
-117 GGPLAIRTAQQVDVM
+117 GGPRAVRTAQQVDVM
-132 YLAHPGKFPQKI
+132 YLAHPGKMPRKL
-144 TRTGLQTFTIGGVVF
+144 TRTGLETFSLAEVTF
-159 KDGNFPMQPSN
+159 KDGNAPMQPSN
-170 VSAVTLAVNTGTNV
+170 VTATTLDVTGAGPSYTLTWSAV
-184 ITFSADP
+184 P
-191 RPGGLNAT
+191 RVGGLTTA
-199 DDTARAVRWFDGTY
+199 DDVGRTVRWFDAVY
-213 QITNVLTS
+213 EITSVTS
-221 KTAEVIATKNATDP
+221 TTVAEATRLKTKTDP
-235 AAISGTATL
+235 ATGATL
-244 DWAMGLFSNTDGPRA
+244 DWALGLFSDTDGPRA

-276 DVIVGSVSD
+276 DVIIGSVSD
-285 DYENFDRGTNFGST
+285 DYDNFDRGTNFGST

-328 NYMIVGSAGGEF
+328 NYIIIGSAGGEF
-340 RAFAS
+340 RGFAS
-345 DAGVMTPKTTVVR
+345 DNGVMTPTNTVIR

-370 IQTDNV
+370 IQTDSQI
-376 VLFTHQSQR
+376 LFTHQSQR

-395 KDNFSS
+395 KDNFAS

-424 SAFQETPDRTVWL
+424 STFQETPDRTVWL
-437 VHGDGGLVSLTYEP
+437 VHGDGSLVSLTYEP
-451 DQKVIAAARH
+451 DQKVIAAALH
-461 RVGNGDVM
+461 RVGTDVVVE
-469 IDDVVSVINPD
+469 DVVSVINPD
-480 NRLQELWFLA
+480 NKLQELWFLA
-490 TYEVDGVSKTY
+490 TYDEATY

-508 YRPTLPRQGATVRQR
+508 YRPTLPRQGATQRQR

-528 QAHFVDA
+528 QAHFVDV

-548 TKANPVVITC
+548 TKANPVVVTC

-566 DSIRHRVAQEPHQL
+566 DSIRHRVPQEPAEL
-580 DFMAATI
+580 DMLAATI

-596 LTGVDGTD
+596 LTGVDGTA
-604 WDDLTIVNNAVATN
+604 WNDLTEVSNQVATN
-618 WNAPTARKQE
+618 WNAPLARKEE

-637 VGREVAVLADGK
+637 AGREVAVLADGK
-649 VHPRRT
+649 NHPRRT
-655 VAEGGTIELA
+655 VAEDGTIELA

-698 RVGVNQV
+698 KAGVNQV

-711 SVGGKAAVGDGT
+711 SVGGKVTVGDGT
-723 QYEPRDLITMQA
+723 VLPLRDLITMQA

-742 TPLFTGSVVVG
+742 TPLYTGPVEVG
-753 TDQDWTL
+753 VDQAWEI

-769 DPLPLTVLAIA
+769 DPLPMTVLAIA
-780 PRAEVNEG
+780 PRAEINEG

>member
-1 MSRFSPLQ
+1 MSRFNPLQ

-34 RQAQNGLAMP
+34 RQAQNGLPMP
-44 HGGFQKRT
+44 HGGFQRRT
-52 GSFVVNEVKSTTS
+52 GSFVVAEVKSTTA

-71 FDVSTEQQYV
+71 FDVATDQQYV
-81 MEFSDGYVRFYA
+81 MEFSNGYIRFFA

-102 GVPYEIASPYGDDVW
+102 GVPYEIASPFDDDTY
-117 GGPLAIRTAQQVDVM
+117 GGPRAVRTAQQVDVM
-132 YLAHPGKFPQKI
+132 YLAHPGKWPHKL
-144 TRTGLQTFTIGGVVF
+144 TRTGLQTFSIDEVEF
-159 KDGNFPMQPSN
+159 KDGNAPMQPSN
-170 VSAVTLAVNTGTNV
+170 VTKTTLNVTGSGPYTLTW
-184 ITFSADP
+184 SADP
-191 RPGGLNAT
+191 RPGGLNT
-199 DDTARAVRWFDGTY
+199 NDDVGRPVRWFDAVY
-213 QITNVLTS
+213 HITSVTDS
-221 KTAEVIATKNATDP
+221 KTAVATQLKAKTDP
-235 AAISGTATL
+235 ATGATL
-244 DWAMGLFSNTDGPRA
+244 DWAMGLFSHTDGPRA

-269 AGTRMSP
+269 AGTRLSP
-276 DVIVGSVSD
+276 DVVVGSVSD
-285 DYENFDRGTNFGST
+285 DYDNFDRGTNFGST

-318 QTVLWLASMS
+318 QTILWLASMS
-328 NYMIVGSAGGEF
+328 NYMIIGSAGGEF
-340 RAFAS
+340 RMFAS
-345 DAGVMTPKTTVVR
+345 DQGVITPKTAVIR

-376 VLFTHQSQR
+376 VLFTHSSQR
-385 EFYELKYDVV
+385 EFYELKFDVV

-410 IPDID
+410 IPDLD

-424 SAFQETPDRTVWL
+424 STFQETPDRTVWL

-461 RVGNGDVM
+461 FVGEDVTVE
-469 IDDVVSVINPD
+469 DVVSVVNPD
-480 NRLQELWFLA
+480 NKLQELWFLA
-490 TYEVDGVSKTY
+490 TYDVDGTDRTY

-528 QAHFVDA
+528 QAHFVDV

-580 DFMAATI
+580 DFLSATI
-587 ANVTTDTYE
+587 ANVTTNTYE
-596 LTGVDGTD
+596 LTGVDGTE
-604 WDDLTIVNNAVATN
+604 WGDLTVVSNQSATN
-618 WNAPTARKQE
+618 WNAPTARKE
-628 TSVGGLDHL
+628 VSSVGGLDHL
-637 VGREVAVLADGK
+637 VGKTVAILADGK
-649 VHPRRT
+649 VHSRKV
-655 VAEGGTIELA
+655 VAEDGTVDLDH
-665 WPSSI
+665 PSSI

-675 PYKFLGETERFV
+675 PYKYLGETERFV

-698 RVGVNQV
+698 RTGINQV

-711 SVGGKAAVGDGT
+711 SIGGKAAVGDGT
-723 QYEPRDLITMQA
+723 VLPLRDLITMQA
-735 DQPMDRA
+735 DQPMSRA
-742 TPLFTGSVVVG
+742 TPLFTGPVEVG
-753 TDQDWTL
+753 TDQDFTV
-760 EPSVYFESD
+760 EPSVYFEND
-769 DPLPLTVLAIA
+769 DPVPMTVLAVA